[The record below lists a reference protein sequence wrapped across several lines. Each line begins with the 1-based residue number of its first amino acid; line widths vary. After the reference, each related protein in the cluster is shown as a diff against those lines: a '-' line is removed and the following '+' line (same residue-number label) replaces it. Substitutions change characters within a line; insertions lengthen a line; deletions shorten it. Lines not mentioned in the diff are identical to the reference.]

1 MIYNIYNKK
10 KEEENKCLYKREICD
25 GDDNNDRIIR

>member
-1 MIYNIYNKK
+1 MIYNIYNK
-10 KEEENKCLYKREICD
+10 KEEENKCLYKREMCD